1 MHKDNFTLFM
11 FSYCFHEV
19 HFRSRNSR
27 PPRSP
32 RPSGKSLQ
40 ELLSCAAIA
49 QGTQFFSRLSIKRRQ
64 RVAKRKT
71 VRVGVGVRGE
81 GSRGNLSLCA
91 AYLEVLHMLS
101 VYTGRAAARVE
112 LLQRWQLL
120 PVEWAFGEK

>member
-1 MHKDNFTLFM
+1 M
-11 FSYCFHEV
+11 
-19 HFRSRNSR
+19 
-27 PPRSP
+27 
-32 RPSGKSLQ
+32 
-40 ELLSCAAIA
+40 
-49 QGTQFFSRLSIKRRQ
+49 
-64 RVAKRKT
+64 AKRKT
-71 VRVGVGVRGE
+71 VRVGVGVGVRGE